1 MTQFDNTSILARID
15 QLLSIHAEAGDIDG
29 QYAATVEVL
38 NGTLTL
44 ARALYGDADE
54 TPQVHILMKAAQ
66 VAREKK
72 ENLAITF
79 TKLVKPAVHG
89 ALRSMRAEVEQG
101 LVGNV
106 ERRTTGE
113 VLGDMLTLAKEAL
126 DEGTTDAKN
135 VAAVLTAAAYEDT
148 VRRLAAAKAAV
159 NGRPKL
165 QVVVEALKT
174 ADVLRGAEF
183 TTAQGYLKFRNDSLH
198 ADWANVSAA
207 VVGSCLAFTEGLL
220 LKHFA

>member
-1 MTQFDNTSILARID
+1 MVHFDKASVLARID
-15 QLLSIHAEAGDIDG
+15 QLLAVQAEGGDIDG

-44 ARALYGDADE
+44 ARALYGGSDE

-72 ENLAITF
+72 ENLTITF
-79 TKLVKPAVHG
+79 TRLVRPAAQG
-89 ALRSMRAEVEQG
+89 ALRSLRAEVEQG
-101 LVGNV
+101 LVGSV
-106 ERRTTGE
+106 ERRATGE

-126 DEGTTDAKN
+126 GEGTPDAKN

-148 VRRLAAAKAAV
+148 VRRLAAAKAV
-159 NGRPKL
+159 LGGRPKL
-165 QVVVEALKT
+165 QVVLEALKA

-198 ADWANVSAA
+198 ADWATVSAA
-207 VVGSCLAFTEGLL
+207 VVGSCIAFTEGLL

>member
-1 MTQFDNTSILARID
+1 MARFDSASILTRID
-15 QLLSIHAEAGDIDG
+15 QLLSVQAEAGDIDG

-66 VAREKK
+66 VAREKN
-72 ENLAITF
+72 ENLGITF
-79 TKLVKPAVHG
+79 TRLVRPAAQGV
-89 ALRSMRAEVEQG
+89 LRSLRAEVEQG

-113 VLGDMLTLAKEAL
+113 ILSDMLTLAKEAL
-126 DEGTTDAKN
+126 HEGTTDAKN

-148 VRRLAAAKAAV
+148 VRRLAAAKAV
-159 NGRPKL
+159 VSGRPKL
-165 QVVVEALKT
+165 QVVLEALKT

-198 ADWANVSAA
+198 ADWATISAA
-207 VVGSCLAFTEGLL
+207 VVGSCIAFTERLL
-220 LKHFA
+220 LDHFV